1 METEGVNVEFAPE
14 AIDRMTTIA
23 EEVNAKAENI
33 GARRLHTIM
42 EKVLEDISFE
52 ADEHKGQTI
61 TIDAAFVDDKLKDIS
76 SSEDLSRYI
85 L

>member
-1 METEGVNVEFAPE
+1 
-14 AIDRMTTIA
+14 IDRMTTIA
-23 EEVNAKAENI
+23 EDVNAKAENI

-42 EKVLEDISFE
+42 EKVLEEISFE

-61 TIDAAFVDDKLKDIS
+61 SIDAAYVDEKLKDIS